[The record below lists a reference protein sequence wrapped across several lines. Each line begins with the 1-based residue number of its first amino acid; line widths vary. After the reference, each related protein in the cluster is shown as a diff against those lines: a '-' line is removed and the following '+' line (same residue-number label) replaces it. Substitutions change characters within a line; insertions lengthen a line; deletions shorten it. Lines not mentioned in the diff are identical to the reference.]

1 MPGTITRS
9 PEILPGASDLRD
21 AYTLELQSA
30 SGNPV
35 CFGDLI
41 LEKGEITTVIIFIRH
56 FFCIYD
62 QDYVRTVSHHLTDS
76 VLQTI
81 PNTGG
86 PIQLMIIGCGDPS
99 LIVPYV
105 SETTGDIA
113 QFPVYSDP
121 DGKLYEKLH
130 MKRTLTNIMRPP
142 VYAQAGFWKSL
153 GMTLRQVWGRGW
165 KGLRGGRW
173 DQNGGEWVIRNGKC
187 VFEHR
192 MENVSDHLTAEKL
205 LEILERT
212 GAGDGKGENNKEL
225 AI

>member
-1 MPGTITRS
+1 MPGAITRS
-9 PEILPGASDLRD
+9 PEIPSSASDLRD
-21 AYTLELQSA
+21 AYNLELQSA

-35 CFGDLI
+35 RFGDLV
-41 LEKGEITTVIIFIRH
+41 LEKGEITTVVIFIRH
-56 FFCIYD
+56 FFCVYD
-62 QDYVRTVSHHLTDS
+62 QDYVRSVSHCLTNS

-81 PNTGG
+81 PHTGG

-105 SETTGDIA
+105 RETAGDAA

-142 VYAQAGFWKSL
+142 VYTHVGFWKSM
-153 GMTLRQVWGRGW
+153 GMTLRQVWEKGW

-173 DQNGGEWVIRNGKC
+173 DQNGGEWVLRNGRC

-192 MENVSDHLTAEKL
+192 MESVSDHLTAEKL
-205 LEILERT
+205 IEILERT
-212 GAGDGKGENNKEL
+212 GTGDGKGESSKEL
-225 AI
+225 VL

>member
-9 PEILPGASDLRD
+9 PEILSGASDLRD
-21 AYTLELQSA
+21 AYNIELQSA

-35 CFGDLI
+35 RFGDLI
-41 LEKGEITTVIIFIRH
+41 LEKVRH

-86 PIQLMIIGCGDPS
+86 PIQLMIIGCGNPS

-105 SETTGDIA
+105 SETMGDIA

-121 DGKLYEKLH
+121 DGKLYENLH
-130 MKRTLTNIMRPP
+130 MKRTLTNIMHPP
-142 VYAQAGFWKSL
+142 VYTQVGFWKSL
-153 GMTLRQVWGRGW
+153 GMTLRQVWGSGW

-212 GAGDGKGENNKEL
+212 GAGDGKGENIKEL